1 MSKTKYQATE
11 NQKTNAEKWFSK
23 LRDKICNEFEDI
35 ENSLSNKNSFKIKN
49 WKRDGGGG
57 GKMSIMKGNIFEKV
71 GVNISTVYGKF
82 SENFRSNIPGAED
95 DGKFWASGISV
106 VSHPKNPFVPAAHM
120 NTRLIVTSKTWF
132 GGGGDITPMK
142 PSKVMSREFHN
153 DLKNSCN
160 RHNENYYDEFKKWAD
175 EYFLIKHRNE
185 TRGDGGIF
193 FDYINTGNWE
203 KDFSFIR
210 DIGET
215 FLNSYSSIV
224 QKTKN
229 SPWNEKDRED
239 QLIKRGRY
247 AEFNLIYDRG
257 TLFGLKTGGNID
269 AILMSLPPEVKWP

>member
-11 NQKTNAEKWFSK
+11 NQKTTAEKWFSK
-23 LRDKICNEFEDI
+23 LRDKICKEFEDI

-203 KDFSFIR
+203 KDFSFIK

-224 QKTKN
+224 EKTKN

>member
-1 MSKTKYQATE
+1 MSKTKYQASE
-11 NQKTNAEKWFSK
+11 NQKSYAEKWFSK
-23 LRDKICNEFEDI
+23 LRDKICKQFEDI
-35 ENSLSNKNSFKIKN
+35 ENSESNRNSFKIKN

-57 GKMSIMKGNIFEKV
+57 GKMSIMKGNVFEKV
-71 GVNISTVYGKF
+71 GVNISTVHGKF
-82 SENFRSNIPGAED
+82 SDNFKSNIPGAED

-106 VSHPKNPFVPAAHM
+106 VSHPRNPFVPAAHM
-120 NTRLIVTSKTWF
+120 NTRLITTSKTWF

-142 PSKVMSREFHN
+142 PSKVMSKEFHN
-153 DLKNSCN
+153 DLKKTCN
-160 RHNENYYDEFKKWAD
+160 RHNENYYAEFKKWAD
-175 EYFLIKHRNE
+175 EYFFIKHRNE

-203 KDFSFIR
+203 KDFSFVR

-215 FLNSYSSIV
+215 FLNSYSSIIK
-224 QKTKN
+224 KTKN
-229 SPWNEKDRED
+229 LPWNEKDRDD

-257 TLFGLKTGGNID
+257 TLFGLKTGGNTD

>member
-23 LRDKICNEFEDI
+23 LRDKICKEFEDI

-120 NTRLIVTSKTWF
+120 NTRLIITSKTWF

-153 DLKNSCN
+153 DLKNACN
-160 RHNENYYDEFKKWAD
+160 RHNKNYYDEFKKWAD

-215 FLNSYSSIV
+215 FLNSYSSIIK
-224 QKTKN
+224 KTKN

>member
-11 NQKTNAEKWFSK
+11 NQKTIAENWFSK
-23 LRDKICNEFEDI
+23 LRDKICKEFEDI
-35 ENSLSNKNSFKIKN
+35 ENSESNRNSFKIKN

-57 GKMSIMKGNIFEKV
+57 GKMSIMKGNVFEKV
-71 GVNISTVYGKF
+71 GVNISTVHGKF
-82 SENFRSNIPGAED
+82 SDNFRSNIPGAED

-120 NTRLIVTSKTWF
+120 NTRLITTSKTWF

-142 PSKVMSREFHN
+142 PSKVMSKEFHN
-153 DLKNSCN
+153 DLKKTCN

-193 FDYINTGNWE
+193 FDYINTGDWE
-203 KDFSFIR
+203 KDFSFVR

-215 FLNSYSSIV
+215 FLNSYSSIIK
-224 QKTKN
+224 KTKN
-229 SPWNEKDRED
+229 LPWNEKDRED

>member
-1 MSKTKYQATE
+1 MTKTKYQATE
-11 NQKTNAEKWFSK
+11 NQKTYVEKWFSK
-23 LRDKICNEFEDI
+23 LRDKICKEFEDI
-35 ENSLSNKNSFKIKN
+35 ENSESNRNSFKINN
-49 WKRDGGGG
+49 WERDGGGG

-71 GVNISTVYGKF
+71 GVNISTVHGKF
-82 SENFRSNIPGAED
+82 SENFRSNIPGAEH

-106 VSHPKNPFVPAAHM
+106 VSHPRNPFVPAAHM
-120 NTRLIVTSKTWF
+120 NTRFIITSKTWF

-142 PSKVMSREFHN
+142 PSKVMSRKFHN
-153 DLKNSCN
+153 DLKKTCN
-160 RHNENYYDEFKKWAD
+160 KHNENYYDKFKKWAD

-203 KDFSFIR
+203 KDFSFVK

-215 FLNSYSSIV
+215 FINSYSSIV
-224 QKTKN
+224 KKTKN
-229 SPWNEKDRED
+229 LPWNEKDRED

>member
-11 NQKTNAEKWFSK
+11 DQKTTAEKWFSK
-23 LRDKICNEFEDI
+23 LRDKICKEFEDI

-257 TLFGLKTGGNID
+257 TLFGLKTGGNIE

>member
-11 NQKTNAEKWFSK
+11 DQKTTAEKWFSK
-23 LRDKICNEFEDI
+23 LRDKICKEFEDI

-203 KDFSFIR
+203 KDFSFVR

-215 FLNSYSSIV
+215 FLNSYSSIIK
-224 QKTKN
+224 KTKN
-229 SPWNEKDRED
+229 LPWNEKDRED

>member
-11 NQKTNAEKWFSK
+11 NQKTTAEKWFSK
-23 LRDKICNEFEDI
+23 LRDKICKEFEDI

-142 PSKVMSREFHN
+142 PSKLMSREFHN
-153 DLKNSCN
+153 DLKKTCN

-203 KDFSFIR
+203 KDFSFVR

-215 FLNSYSSIV
+215 FLNSYSSIIK
-224 QKTKN
+224 KTKN
-229 SPWNEKDRED
+229 LPWNEKDRED

>member
-11 NQKTNAEKWFSK
+11 NQKTTAEKWFSK
-23 LRDKICNEFEDI
+23 LRDKICKEFEDI

-142 PSKVMSREFHN
+142 PSKGMSREFHN

-203 KDFSFIR
+203 KDFSFVR

-215 FLNSYSSIV
+215 FLNSYSSIIK
-224 QKTKN
+224 KTKN
-229 SPWNEKDRED
+229 LPWNEKDRED

>member
-11 NQKTNAEKWFSK
+11 NQKTTAEKWFSK
-23 LRDKICNEFEDI
+23 LRDKICKEFEDI

-71 GVNISTVYGKF
+71 GVNISTVHGKF

-257 TLFGLKTGGNID
+257 TLFGLKTGGNTD

>member
-11 NQKTNAEKWFSK
+11 NQKTTAEKWFSK
-23 LRDKICNEFEDI
+23 LRDKICKEFEDI

-71 GVNISTVYGKF
+71 GVNISTVHGEF

-142 PSKVMSREFHN
+142 PSKGMSREFHN

-215 FLNSYSSIV
+215 FLYSYSSIV

>member
-1 MSKTKYQATE
+1 MLKTKYQATE
-11 NQKTNAEKWFSK
+11 NQKTTAEKWFSK
-23 LRDKICNEFEDI
+23 LRDKICKEFEDI

-224 QKTKN
+224 EKTKN

>member
-1 MSKTKYQATE
+1 MSKTKYQASE
-11 NQKTNAEKWFSK
+11 NQKNNAEKWFSK
-23 LRDKICNEFEDI
+23 LRDKICKEFEDI

-106 VSHPKNPFVPAAHM
+106 VSHPRNPFVPAAHM

-203 KDFSFIR
+203 KDFSFVR

-215 FLNSYSSIV
+215 FLNSYSSIIK
-224 QKTKN
+224 KTKN
-229 SPWNEKDRED
+229 LPWNEKDRED

>member
-11 NQKTNAEKWFSK
+11 NQKTTAEKWFSK
-23 LRDKICNEFEDI
+23 LRDKICKEFEDI

-224 QKTKN
+224 KKTKN

>member
-11 NQKTNAEKWFSK
+11 NQKTTAEKWFSK
-23 LRDKICNEFEDI
+23 LRDKICKEFEDI

-203 KDFSFIR
+203 KDFSFVR

-215 FLNSYSSIV
+215 FLNSYSSIIK
-224 QKTKN
+224 KTKN

>member
-1 MSKTKYQATE
+1 MSKTKYQSTE
-11 NQKTNAEKWFSK
+11 NQKTTAEKWFSK
-23 LRDKICNEFEDI
+23 LRDKICKEFEDI

>member
-11 NQKTNAEKWFSK
+11 NQKTTAEKWFSK
-23 LRDKICNEFEDI
+23 LRDKICKEFEDI

-71 GVNISTVYGKF
+71 GVNISTVHGEF

-215 FLNSYSSIV
+215 FLYSYSSIV

>member
-11 NQKTNAEKWFSK
+11 NQKTTAEKWFSK
-23 LRDKICNEFEDI
+23 LRDKICKEFEDI

-142 PSKVMSREFHN
+142 PSKLMSRAFHN
-153 DLKNSCN
+153 DLKKTCN

>member
-1 MSKTKYQATE
+1 MTKTKYQATE
-11 NQKTNAEKWFSK
+11 NQKTYVEKWFSK
-23 LRDKICNEFEDI
+23 LRDKICKEFEDI
-35 ENSLSNKNSFKIKN
+35 ENSESNRNSFKINN
-49 WKRDGGGG
+49 WRRDGGGG
-57 GKMSIMKGNIFEKV
+57 GKMSIMKGNVFEKV
-71 GVNISTVYGKF
+71 GVNISTVHGKF
-82 SENFRSNIPGAED
+82 SENFKSNIPGAEH

-106 VSHPKNPFVPAAHM
+106 VSHPRNPFVPAAHM
-120 NTRLIVTSKTWF
+120 NTRFIITSKTWF

-142 PSKVMSREFHN
+142 PSKVMSRKFHN
-153 DLKNSCN
+153 DLKKTCN
-160 RHNENYYDEFKKWAD
+160 KHNENYYDKFKKWAD
-175 EYFLIKHRNE
+175 EYFFIKHRNE

-203 KDFSFIR
+203 KDFSFVK

-215 FLNSYSSIV
+215 FINSYSSIV
-224 QKTKN
+224 KKTKN
-229 SPWNEKDRED
+229 LPWNEKDRED

>member
-11 NQKTNAEKWFSK
+11 NQKTTAEKWFSK
-23 LRDKICNEFEDI
+23 LRDKICKEFEDI

-153 DLKNSCN
+153 DLKKTCN

-215 FLNSYSSIV
+215 FLSSYSSIIK
-224 QKTKN
+224 KTKN
-229 SPWNEKDRED
+229 STWNEKDRED

>member
-11 NQKTNAEKWFSK
+11 NQKTTAEKWFSK
-23 LRDKICNEFEDI
+23 LRDKICKEFEDI

-215 FLNSYSSIV
+215 FLNSYSSIIK
-224 QKTKN
+224 KTKN
-229 SPWNEKDRED
+229 LPWNEKDRED

>member
-11 NQKTNAEKWFSK
+11 NQKTTAEKWFSK
-23 LRDKICNEFEDI
+23 LRDKICKEFEDI

-203 KDFSFIR
+203 KDFSFVK

-215 FLNSYSSIV
+215 FLNSYSSIIK
-224 QKTKN
+224 KTKN
-229 SPWNEKDRED
+229 LPWNEKDRDD

>member
-1 MSKTKYQATE
+1 MLKTKYQATE
-11 NQKTNAEKWFSK
+11 NQKTTAEKWFSK
-23 LRDKICNEFEDI
+23 LRDKICKEFEDI

-203 KDFSFIR
+203 KDFSFIK

-224 QKTKN
+224 EKTKN

>member
-11 NQKTNAEKWFSK
+11 NQKTTAEKWFSK
-23 LRDKICNEFEDI
+23 LRDKICKEFEDI

-215 FLNSYSSIV
+215 FLSSYSSIIK
-224 QKTKN
+224 KTKN
-229 SPWNEKDRED
+229 SPWNQKDRED

>member
-1 MSKTKYQATE
+1 MSKTKYKATE
-11 NQKTNAEKWFSK
+11 NQKTTAEKWFSK
-23 LRDKICNEFEDI
+23 LRDKICKEFEDI

-224 QKTKN
+224 NKTKN

>member
-11 NQKTNAEKWFSK
+11 NQKTTAEKWFSK
-23 LRDKICNEFEDI
+23 LRDKICKEFEDI

-153 DLKNSCN
+153 DLKNACN
-160 RHNENYYDEFKKWAD
+160 RHNKNYYDEFKKWAD

>member
-11 NQKTNAEKWFSK
+11 NQKTTAEKWFSK
-23 LRDKICNEFEDI
+23 LRDKICKEFEDI
-35 ENSLSNKNSFKIKN
+35 ENSESNRNSFKIKN

-203 KDFSFIR
+203 KDFSFVS

>member
-11 NQKTNAEKWFSK
+11 NQKTTAEKWFSK
-23 LRDKICNEFEDI
+23 LRDKICKEFEDI

-215 FLNSYSSIV
+215 FLNSYSSIIK
-224 QKTKN
+224 KTKN

>member
-1 MSKTKYQATE
+1 MTKNKYQASKNLKLE
-11 NQKTNAEKWFSK
+11 AEKWFSQ
-23 LRDKICNEFEDI
+23 LRDKICKEFEDI
-35 ENSLSNKNSFKIKN
+35 ENSETNGNSFKIQN

-57 GKMSIMKGNIFEKV
+57 GKMSIMKGNVFEKV
-71 GVNISTVYGKF
+71 GVNISTVHGEF
-82 SENFRSNIPGAED
+82 PENFRSNIPGAED

-106 VSHPKNPFVPAAHM
+106 VSHPRNPFVPAAHM
-120 NTRLIVTSKTWF
+120 NTRLIMTSKTWF

-142 PSKVMSREFHN
+142 PSQDMSREFHN
-153 DLKNSCN
+153 DLKKTCN
-160 RHNENYYDEFKKWAD
+160 IHDKNYYDKFKKWAD

-193 FDYINTGNWE
+193 FDYINTGNWG
-203 KDFSFIR
+203 KDFSFVK
-210 DIGET
+210 DIGKT
-215 FLNSYSSIV
+215 FLNSYSSIIK
-224 QKTKN
+224 KTQN
-229 SPWNEKDRED
+229 LPWNERDREE

>member
-11 NQKTNAEKWFSK
+11 NQKTTAEKWFSK
-23 LRDKICNEFEDI
+23 LRDKICKEFEDI

>member
-11 NQKTNAEKWFSK
+11 NQKTTAEKWFSK
-23 LRDKICNEFEDI
+23 LRDKICKEFEDI

-71 GVNISTVYGKF
+71 GVNISTVHGEF

-142 PSKVMSREFHN
+142 PSKGMSREFHN

>member
-1 MSKTKYQATE
+1 MSKIKYQASE
-11 NQKTNAEKWFSK
+11 NQKSYAEKWFSK
-23 LRDKICNEFEDI
+23 LRDKICKQFEDI
-35 ENSLSNKNSFKIKN
+35 ENSESNRNSFKIKN

-57 GKMSIMKGNIFEKV
+57 GKMSIMKGNVFEKV
-71 GVNISTVYGKF
+71 GVNISTVHGKF
-82 SENFRSNIPGAED
+82 SDNFKSNIPGAED

-106 VSHPKNPFVPAAHM
+106 VSHPRNPFVPAAHM
-120 NTRLIVTSKTWF
+120 NTRLITTSKTWF

-142 PSKVMSREFHN
+142 PSKVMSKEFHN
-153 DLKNSCN
+153 DLKKTCN
-160 RHNENYYDEFKKWAD
+160 RHNENYYAEFKKWAD
-175 EYFLIKHRNE
+175 EYFFIKHRNE

-203 KDFSFIR
+203 KDFSFVK

-215 FLNSYSSIV
+215 FLNSYSSIIK
-224 QKTKN
+224 KTKN
-229 SPWNEKDRED
+229 LPWNEKDRDD

-257 TLFGLKTGGNID
+257 TLFGLKTGGNTD

>member
-11 NQKTNAEKWFSK
+11 NQKTTAEKWFSK
-23 LRDKICNEFEDI
+23 LRDKICKEFEDI

-203 KDFSFIR
+203 KDFSFVK

-215 FLNSYSSIV
+215 FLNSYSSIIK
-224 QKTKN
+224 KTKN
-229 SPWNEKDRED
+229 LPWNEKDRED